1 MSEGGF
7 SGALNSHQGDFS
19 ATRVAAPKHRQP
31 EGDSDA
37 GAAQNLLEKNQLQNI
52 SQTNK
57 LANHQVNFQEA
68 KLYLIFE
75 FLTMDLKK
83 YMDGAVSRYDLN
95 LLCIFQ
101 GNILHKTA
109 FVQAGPHGRH
119 LDQELHL
126 SALPGEHQ

>member
-1 MSEGGF
+1 MKRNDLALRKYEKKNCSICEGEF

-19 ATRVAAPKHRQP
+19 ATRAAAPKHCQP
-31 EGDSDA
+31 EGDFDA

-83 YMDGAVSRYDLN
+83 YMDGAVSRYELN
-95 LLCIFQ
+95 LSL
-101 GNILHKTA
+101 
-109 FVQAGPHGRH
+109 V
-119 LDQELHL
+119 
-126 SALPGEHQ
+126 